1 MANSPKYGF
10 EHKLVVGTND
20 VSYLPTDATPN
31 GTAVLNGP
39 VFIGLPLSSPLPKAV
54 LNVGP
59 PAPQLIAG
67 TKPPLVTPISVWVD
81 GQHTHVGLKIH
92 KGVRT
97 QEGLNVVKGDRI
109 TKGNVITKG
118 RHLVSD
124 LVKSE
129 QFIGGKFIGQF
140 QGTINV
146 QSWKGFDVNHPNKEG
161 HRLRHIC
168 LEGPEAGVYI
178 RGKTKDSVIN
188 LPEYWVNFIDPES
201 ITVTL
206 TQIGSSQ
213 DLIVERIEEDKRV
226 VIRSGNGSDIHCYYV
241 IHASR
246 IDGEPLII
254 EYEGETPADYPG
266 SSDQFSIAGWDYSRG
281 S

>member
-1 MANSPKYGF
+1 MANSPKYGI

-20 VSYLPTDATPN
+20 VSYLPTDAQPN

-39 VFIGLPLSSPLPKAV
+39 VFIGLPLSSPVPKAV

-59 PAPQLIAG
+59 PAPQIIPGL
-67 TKPPLVTPISVWVD
+67 KPPLVTPISVWVD
-81 GQHTHVGLKIH
+81 GQHTHVGLKIQ

-97 QEGLNVVKGDRI
+97 QDGLNFVKGDRI
-109 TKGNVITKG
+109 TKGTVITQG

-124 LVKSE
+124 SVKAK
-129 QFIGGKFIGQF
+129 QFFGGQFFGQF

-146 QSWKGFDVNHPNKEG
+146 QSWKGFDVNHPNKVG

-178 RGKTKDSVIN
+178 RGKSKNSVIE
-188 LPEYWVNFIDPES
+188 LPDYWINFIDPES

-206 TQIGSSQ
+206 TSVGSYQ
-213 DLIVERIEEDKRV
+213 KLYVEKIE
-226 VIRSGNGSDIHCYYV
+226 GNKVYV
-241 IHASR
+241 GNDTESKEYNYQYMIHASR
-246 IDGEPLII
+246 IDGEPLIV